1 MIEAAVAAAIA
12 AVPGLGVAWG
22 RVNTRITDMDN
33 RLDRMEVRI
42 AERYVQRQ
50 ELFAVLEKVEDHMI
64 RIENKIDKIV
74 LGNRA

>member
-12 AVPGLGVAWG
+12 AVTGLGVAWG

-42 AERYVQRQ
+42 AEWYVQRQ

>member
-74 LGNRA
+74 LGNRT

>member
-1 MIEAAVAAAIA
+1 MIEAAAAVAIA
-12 AVPGLGVAWG
+12 ALTGLGVTWG
-22 RVNTRITDMDN
+22 RTNTRITDMDN

-74 LGNRA
+74 LGNRT